1 MEQCKLAKISF
12 EVTIPSNGYEWS
24 KVIFNTL
31 HNTQGILIDDICI
44 EEVFQGAFADAGPDI
59 LNCSNDFYMTA
70 NSPDPGYSGSWS
82 THGGNINFS
91 NATSPTSNTTI
102 NNGDVAHARWTVT
115 NNSGPNT
122 ITLIDPDKDGGFENG
137 ATFASNGWTAVNSF

>member
-1 MEQCKLAKISF
+1 
-12 EVTIPSNGYEWS
+12 
-24 KVIFNTL
+24 
-31 HNTQGILIDDICI
+31 
-44 EEVFQGAFADAGPDI
+44 
-59 LNCSNDFYMTA
+59 MTA

-122 ITLIDPDKDGGFENG
+122 ITLIDPDKDGVLKMVPPLLQMVGQQLILFKYLEYG
-137 ATFASNGWTAVNSF
+137 